1 MKNNN
6 KIQYAE
12 ITRHLKIF
20 SRAASWTII
29 AAITISGCVNE
40 TSTGALTSTDIE
52 AKQTSHEERYV
63 AGKCNS
69 ASRLS
74 SSNHASEI
82 LNSKLTLYSENEAK
96 LDAATR
102 DKIIANLQAQGTKLT
117 ELDQQLKS
125 QCTSYSTCEF
135 QASTTKQD
143 CSIHKSKF
151 RNADKQMLVFGKSLE
166 KIKIN

>member
-6 KIQYAE
+6 
-12 ITRHLKIF
+12 ITQHADMTLPFQLSRHPVW
-20 SRAASWTII
+20 WTII
-29 AAITISGCVNE
+29 AAITISGCVSE
-40 TSTGALTSTDIE
+40 SGTGALTSTEIE

-69 ASRLS
+69 ANRLS
-74 SSNHASEI
+74 SSNRASEI

-96 LDAATR
+96 LDAASR
-102 DKIIANLQAQGTKLT
+102 DKIVANLQAQGTKLT

-125 QCTSYSTCEF
+125 QCNSYSTCEF

-143 CSIHKSKF
+143 CSIKKSKF
-151 RNADKQMLVFGKSLE
+151 REVDKQMLKFAKSLE